1 MAIAIPS
8 GILCRAMPRVTMD
21 ASDDGDEVGDIRV
34 VCVEAGGVSG
44 DGTDRV
50 VSWCMKSLSE
60 LSL

>member
-34 VCVEAGGVSG
+34 VYVQAGGVSG
-44 DGTDRV
+44 DGST
-50 VSWCMKSLSE
+50 M
-60 LSL
+60 